1 MARDLKEVLSQF
13 AEEMGTKIFE
23 TVIREQVA
31 VNEAQLNEVN
41 IYDYMKKAR
50 KTIRG
55 NVSEDYRNFVNE
67 VLVKIGVK

>member
-1 MARDLKEVLSQF
+1 MARDLKEILSQF
-13 AEEMGTKIFE
+13 AEEMGTKIFG